1 MSQLHGI
8 LDPQPGNLAFALF
21 RDAEL
26 ILRSDCPMHGRDAAI
41 LPDFVANELQKLDLK
56 INDVSNWTIGSG
68 PGSFTFLRLVAA
80 LAAGWKFAD
89 SSMNFRCVPG
99 ALALAGA
106 GALNDGETCG
116 VLYDGRNKEI
126 LYFGAVKRNGC
137 WESTGETA
145 VINCEQAREF
155 FAARPQDKLVCFE
168 CEKSA
173 IEAILPKN
181 ATVQSV
187 TPEWSALANNI
198 SVPFDNDLD
207 NLVYI
212 RPAVFS

>member
-1 MSQLHGI
+1 MSKLHGI

-26 ILRSDCPMHGRDAAI
+26 LLRSDCPMHGRDAAI
-41 LPDFVANELQKLDLK
+41 LPDFIAAELQKIDLK
-56 INDVSNWTIGSG
+56 INDVKQWTIGSG

-89 SSMNFRCVPG
+89 PEMDFRCVPG

-106 GALNDGETCG
+106 ASLADGESCG

-126 LYFGAVKRNGC
+126 LYFGAVRRNGA
-137 WESTGETA
+137 WESSGETA
-145 VINCEQAREF
+145 VLNHAQAQEF
-155 FAARPQDKLVCFE
+155 FASRKLEKLVCFE

-173 IEAILPKN
+173 VEAILPE
-181 ATVQSV
+181 AVSVEAV
-187 TPEWSALANNI
+187 TPELSALANNSTI
-198 SVPFDNDLD
+198 AFDNDLD

>member
-1 MSQLHGI
+1 MNQLHGI

-26 ILRSDCPMHGRDAAI
+26 LLRSDCPMHGRDAAI
-41 LPDFVANELQKLDLK
+41 LPDFVAGELQKVDLK
-56 INDVSNWTIGSG
+56 INDVTKWTIGSG

-89 SSMNFRCVPG
+89 PAMSFRCVPG

-106 GALNDGETCG
+106 ANLDDNETCG

-126 LYFGAVKRNGC
+126 LYFGAVKRNGA
-137 WESTGETA
+137 WESSGETA
-145 VINCEQAREF
+145 VLNAALAEEF
-155 FAARPQDKLVCFE
+155 FASRPQEKLVCFE

-173 IEAILPKN
+173 IEAIIP
-181 ATVQSV
+181 ASVTVEAV
-187 TPEWSALANNI
+187 TPELSALANNSAI
-198 SVPFDNDLD
+198 PFDNDLD

-212 RPAVFS
+212 RPAVV

>member
-1 MSQLHGI
+1 MSKLHGI

-21 RDAEL
+21 RDGEL
-26 ILRSDCPMHGRDAAI
+26 ILHSDCPMHGRDAAI
-41 LPDFVANELQKLDLK
+41 LPDFVAGELQKIDLR
-56 INDVSNWTIGSG
+56 INDVKQWTIGSG

-89 SSMNFRCVPG
+89 PAMDFRCVPG
-99 ALALAGA
+99 ALALAGNS
-106 GALNDGETCG
+106 GASDNESCG

-126 LYFGAVKRNGC
+126 LYFGAVKRNGA
-137 WESTGETA
+137 WESSGETA
-145 VINCEQAREF
+145 VLNAAQAAGF
-155 FAARPQDKLVCFE
+155 FADRPQEKLVCFE

-173 IEAILPKN
+173 VEAILPD
-181 ATVQSV
+181 SV
-187 TPEWSALANNI
+187 NVEAVFPCPAALAENNSI
-198 SVPFDNDLD
+198 PFDNNLD